1 MEAGGSSDES
11 CRRPNED
18 PHPRRIDNDLA
29 RAYVPARRTFGGG
42 LSEKEAG
49 STSRPELR
57 RVRDKLPE
65 RLNAGILLGD
75 GGFCILGWMLTLAG
89 FHPITIYNSTL
100 FVTDPDPRRSGLAV
114 EVVAGIYG
122 LPAAAV
128 EELARTNDTTPAELR
143 VQTVRRMLDDLLETP

>member
-1 MEAGGSSDES
+1 MSEAGRGAI
-11 CRRPNED
+11 N
-18 PHPRRIDNDLA
+18 
-29 RAYVPARRTFGGG
+29 
-42 LSEKEAG
+42 
-49 STSRPELR
+49 RPELR

-89 FHPITIYNSTL
+89 FHPIALYNSTL

-114 EVVAGIYG
+114 DVVAKTYG
-122 LPAAAV
+122 LPEDAV

-143 VQTVRRMLDDLLETP
+143 VETVRRMLDELLETA

>member
-1 MEAGGSSDES
+1 LGAGVSETEAGAI
-11 CRRPNED
+11 R
-18 PHPRRIDNDLA
+18 
-29 RAYVPARRTFGGG
+29 
-42 LSEKEAG
+42 
-49 STSRPELR
+49 RPELR

-89 FHPITIYNSTL
+89 FHPITLYNSTL

-122 LPAAAV
+122 LPEAAV
-128 EELARTNDTTPAELR
+128 EELARTNDTTPIELR
-143 VQTVRRMLDDLLETP
+143 VQTVRQMLDDLLEIS